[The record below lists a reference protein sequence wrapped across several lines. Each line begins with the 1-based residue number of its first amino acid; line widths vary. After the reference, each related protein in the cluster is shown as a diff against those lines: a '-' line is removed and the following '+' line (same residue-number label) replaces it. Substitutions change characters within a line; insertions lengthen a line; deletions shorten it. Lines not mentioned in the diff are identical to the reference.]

1 MPHIR
6 IREGL
11 PGIRGLFAFRPETAI
26 PLSELAEV
34 LLHDESTLTRAEREL
49 IATYVSSRNDC
60 FYCQT
65 AHGAIAAHHLG
76 GDEDTV
82 QEVKRDFENAPISDR
97 LKALL
102 AIAGQVQRGGKHV
115 QAEDVE
121 RARREGATDRE
132 IHDTVLI
139 AAAFCMYNRYVDG
152 LATWTPTDMAGFR
165 ERAAGVARD
174 GYLGVLGYMS
184 AGAHRKEPGPDSEE
198 SGRAAIPTNQV

>member
-6 IREGL
+6 VPEGL

-26 PLSELAEV
+26 PLSKLAQV
-34 LLHDESTLTRAEREL
+34 LLHDEGTLTPGEREL

-76 GDEDTV
+76 GNEGIV
-82 QEVKRDFENAPISDR
+82 REVKDDFERADVSDK

-102 AIAGQVQRGGKHV
+102 AIAAKVQRSGKEV
-115 QAEDVE
+115 QPEDID

-139 AAAFCMYNRYVDG
+139 AAAFCMYDRYVDG
-152 LATWTPTDMAGFR
+152 LATWSPTDLEGFR
-165 ERAAGVARD
+165 ERAAGVARQ
-174 GYLGVLGYMS
+174 GYVGVLGYI
-184 AGAHRKEPGPDSEE
+184 K
-198 SGRAAIPTNQV
+198 AAQADR